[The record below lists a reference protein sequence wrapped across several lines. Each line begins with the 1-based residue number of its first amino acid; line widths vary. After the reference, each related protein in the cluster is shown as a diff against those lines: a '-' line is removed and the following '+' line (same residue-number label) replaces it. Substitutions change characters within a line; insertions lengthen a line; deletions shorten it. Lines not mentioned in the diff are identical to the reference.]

1 MGFTAVTQNEKAVA
15 VISGGEAVLRDGPS
29 TLEEPPQRL
38 TA

>member
-1 MGFTAVTQNEKAVA
+1 MSFTTVTQNGTTVA

-29 TLEEPPQRL
+29 TLEEALQRL

>member
-1 MGFTAVTQNEKAVA
+1 MSFTTVAQNEKAVA

-29 TLEEPPQRL
+29 TLEEPLQRL